1 MLDEPG
7 HWALTLRGH
16 HQRGERQLGAH
27 MIAHRSADDL
37 ARGKV
42 EDRGEIESSLSSGD
56 VWDVRQPDGVRRR
69 CRERLLQQVRRDRK
83 VVAAVRCARLEP
95 TSCQAANAVVAHQT
109 GDASPANRSA
119 FSTKRG
125 VHPQRAIT
133 ATMLGLETP
142 DIAEQMTVGDEP
154 GAVRAIPPCI
164 VAAGRDLKHA
174 AHEPDRPP
182 AGVIADEREPHL
194 GASAKMPMAFFRT
207 SRSMRVRSRSRF
219 SRAFSAAWSAGDGS
233 CGAPAATARE
243 RAALVWMA
251 ARQFR
256 TIDGEMPTSVAT
268 CIKGRPL
275 LSSSATASRLNS
287 GANSRLDLVIQ
298 TPFLL
303 NRAYQRCPPM
313 RGTVTTLPNPIR
325 HMPVPSMIYFPIT
338 LARARCHQPLR
349 RGRDGSAADGAVASA
364 GPVANRVSAGS
375 APAARI
381 TCSSASCSAASATG
395 DSTIVVSS

>member
-27 MIAHRSADDL
+27 MIAHRPADDL

-42 EDRGEIESSLSSGD
+42 EDRGEIEPSLSSGD

-164 VAAGRDLKHA
+164 VAAGRDLKHT

-219 SRAFSAAWSAGDGS
+219 SRAISAAWSAGDGS

-243 RAALVWMA
+243 RAAPVWMA

-287 GANSRLDLVIQ
+287 GANSRLALVFQ

-303 NRAYQRCPPM
+303 NRAYQRCPPV
-313 RGTVTTLPNPIR
+313 RGTIRPGADQSDELMSSLGFLAFPGPDLTDHLPLPFVDLLTRPTFPRLHCPIVDQR
-325 HMPVPSMIYFPIT
+325 T
-338 LARARCHQPLR
+338 
-349 RGRDGSAADGAVASA
+349 AAA
-364 GPVANRVSAGS
+364 GTR
-375 APAARI
+375 
-381 TCSSASCSAASATG
+381 
-395 DSTIVVSS
+395 

>member
-1 MLDEPG
+1 M
-7 HWALTLRGH
+7 
-16 HQRGERQLGAH
+16 
-27 MIAHRSADDL
+27 
-37 ARGKV
+37 
-42 EDRGEIESSLSSGD
+42 
-56 VWDVRQPDGVRRR
+56 
-69 CRERLLQQVRRDRK
+69 
-83 VVAAVRCARLEP
+83 AAVRCARLEP

-125 VHPQRAIT
+125 VHPRRAIT

-154 GAVRAIPPCI
+154 GAVRAVPPCI

-219 SRAFSAAWSAGDGS
+219 SRAISAAWSAGDGS

-243 RAALVWMA
+243 RAAPVWMA

-256 TIDGEMPTSVAT
+256 SIDGEMPTSVAT

-287 GANSRLDLVIQ
+287 GANSRLVWSSKHLSCSTERIKGVH
-298 TPFLL
+298 
-303 NRAYQRCPPM
+303 RCEGP
-313 RGTVTTLPNPIR
+313 
-325 HMPVPSMIYFPIT
+325 
-338 LARARCHQPLR
+338 
-349 RGRDGSAADGAVASA
+349 SAAELALEAGAPTKTHILNLLHRLVDGKPTDTPTIKAPQALTLTTEPQSNVERYDALRKVREARHAS
-364 GPVANRVSAGS
+364 
-375 APAARI
+375 
-381 TCSSASCSAASATG
+381 
-395 DSTIVVSS
+395 

>member
-7 HWALTLRGH
+7 HGALTLRGH

-27 MIAHRSADDL
+27 MIAHCPADDL

-42 EDRGEIESSLSSGD
+42 EDRGEIEPSLSSGD
-56 VWDVRQPDGVRRR
+56 VCDVRQPDGVRRR

-95 TSCQAANAVVAHQT
+95 TPCQAANAVVAHQT

-174 AHEPDRPP
+174 AHEPDRPR

-194 GASAKMPMAFFRT
+194 GTSAKMPMAFFRT

-219 SRAFSAAWSAGDGS
+219 SRAISAAWSAGDGS

-243 RAALVWMA
+243 RVAPVWMA

-256 TIDGEMPTSVAT
+256 SIDGEMPTSVAT

-287 GANSRLDLVIQ
+287 GANSRLVLVFQ

-313 RGTVTTLPNPIR
+313 RGT
-325 HMPVPSMIYFPIT
+325 IT
-338 LARARCHQPLR
+338 GC
-349 RGRDGSAADGAVASA
+349 
-364 GPVANRVSAGS
+364 PVAQREVLEPVGLEGRLTRERSPNHVTDECRYQIAKV
-375 APAARI
+375 
-381 TCSSASCSAASATG
+381 
-395 DSTIVVSS
+395 